1 MIPDNKQSSWIDNTD
16 KEEICIPNQLI
27 KLFHYYKHQAASK
40 SKSTVK
46 SPVTVSCDEFQFL
59 RDQEEKM
66 VNVENLEEELD
77 IDHDFA
83 MDDPDLIIM
92 KKKWDRRVIVMVTMQ
107 T

>member
-1 MIPDNKQSSWIDNTD
+1 MDIEISDNIIQLSWIDDTD
-16 KEEICIPNQLI
+16 TEEIYYITNQPI
-27 KLFHYYKHQAASK
+27 ESFHYKHQAS
-40 SKSTVK
+40 STVK
-46 SPVTVSCDEFQFL
+46 PPVTLSCDEFQFL